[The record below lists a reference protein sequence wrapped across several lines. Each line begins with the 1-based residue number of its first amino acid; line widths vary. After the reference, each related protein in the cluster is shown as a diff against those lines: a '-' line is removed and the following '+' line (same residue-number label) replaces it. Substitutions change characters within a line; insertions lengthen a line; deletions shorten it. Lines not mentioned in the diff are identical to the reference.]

1 MNIYKN
7 TKTDK
12 QYKASTGFS
21 KEEFA
26 SLFLIFE
33 KLYFPKKKNIYKGV
47 PKPALTNKR
56 EALFF
61 ILHYLKAYP
70 TLVNMGIYF
79 GFSESTASI
88 YIELLKPI
96 LKAALLQSTTPI
108 ARNFGSQYLENL
120 FANREVER
128 VKEIKSE
135 AQEEFDKAF
144 EGVEDII
151 IDGVELNIQRPQDND
166 EQKAHYSGKKNSI
179 Q

>member
-7 TKTDK
+7 ITTNK

-21 KEEFA
+21 KEEFM

-96 LKAALLQSTTPI
+96 LKAALLQSTAPI
-108 ARNFGSQYLENL
+108 ARNFGS
-120 FANREVER
+120 
-128 VKEIKSE
+128 
-135 AQEEFDKAF
+135 QEEFDKAF

-151 IDGVELNIQRPQDND
+151 IDGVELSIQRPEDYD
-166 EQKAHYSGKKNSI
+166 EQKAHYSGKKIPYSKMANYL
-179 Q
+179 

>member
-7 TKTDK
+7 TSSDK

-21 KEEFA
+21 KEEFM

-33 KLYFPKKKNIYKGV
+33 KLYFPKKKHICKGV
-47 PKPALTNKR
+47 PKPVLTNKR

-79 GFSESTASI
+79 GFSESTVSI

-108 ARNFGSQYLENL
+108 ARNFGSQ
-120 FANREVER
+120 
-128 VKEIKSE
+128 
-135 AQEEFDKAF
+135 EEFDKAF

-151 IDGVELNIQRPQDND
+151 IDGVELNIQRPQDYD

>member
-7 TKTDK
+7 ITSNK

-21 KEEFA
+21 KEEFM

-33 KLYFPKKKNIYKGV
+33 KLYFSKKKHICKGV

-70 TLVNMGIYF
+70 TLVNMDIYF
-79 GFSESTASI
+79 GFSESRASI

-96 LKAALLQSTTPI
+96 LKAALLQSTAPI
-108 ARNFGSQYLENL
+108 ARNFGS
-120 FANREVER
+120 
-128 VKEIKSE
+128 
-135 AQEEFDKAF
+135 QEEFDKAF
-144 EGVEDII
+144 EGVEDLI
-151 IDGVELNIQRPQDND
+151 IDGVELNIQRPQDYN
-166 EQKAHYSGKKNSI
+166 EQKHIIVEKNSI

>member
-7 TKTDK
+7 ITTNK

-21 KEEFA
+21 KEEFM

-96 LKAALLQSTTPI
+96 LKVQTIGLSHSTTKYAFCFQKGNI
-108 ARNFGSQYLENL
+108 RSWWLGWEQRSSQ
-120 FANREVER
+120 RTT
-128 VKEIKSE
+128 
-135 AQEEFDKAF
+135 
-144 EGVEDII
+144 
-151 IDGVELNIQRPQDND
+151 
-166 EQKAHYSGKKNSI
+166 
-179 Q
+179 

>member
-21 KEEFA
+21 KEEFV

-96 LKAALLQSTTPI
+96 LKAALLQSTTPV
-108 ARNFGSQYLENL
+108 ARNFGS
-120 FANREVER
+120 
-128 VKEIKSE
+128 
-135 AQEEFDKAF
+135 QEEFDKAF

>member
-1 MNIYKN
+1 
-7 TKTDK
+7 
-12 QYKASTGFS
+12 
-21 KEEFA
+21 
-26 SLFLIFE
+26 
-33 KLYFPKKKNIYKGV
+33 
-47 PKPALTNKR
+47 
-56 EALFF
+56 
-61 ILHYLKAYP
+61 
-70 TLVNMGIYF
+70 MGIYF

-108 ARNFGSQYLENL
+108 ARNFGS
-120 FANREVER
+120 
-128 VKEIKSE
+128 
-135 AQEEFDKAF
+135 QEEFDKAF

>member
-1 MNIYKN
+1 MKFQSYYQKQMNIYKN

-21 KEEFA
+21 KEEFV

-108 ARNFGSQYLENL
+108 ARNFGSQ
-120 FANREVER
+120 
-128 VKEIKSE
+128 
-135 AQEEFDKAF
+135 EEFDKAF